1 MRKRLAF
8 SATVGFVSALALVS
22 AGLGSSIR
30 VLGASQQPTPSAQT
44 GQLPQPDMTEMMKQH
59 QQLMADMK
67 AGDAKLDE
75 LAATMNA
82 ATGEAKV
89 SAMAQVVNELVRQD
103 KAMHQHMEAMGQQ
116 MMMRSMMKVK

>member
-8 SATVGFVSALALVS
+8 SVTVGFVSALALVA

-30 VLGASQQPTPSAQT
+30 LLGASQQPTPSAQT

-75 LAATMNA
+75 LVATMNA

-89 SAMAQVVNELVRQD
+89 SAMAQVVNELVRQQ
-103 KAMHQHMEAMGQQ
+103 KAMHEHMGA
-116 MMMRSMMKVK
+116 MMMRSMMKVR